1 MRAPGTPL
9 DGRPLGEGMHELGGA
24 RIRVDRRG
32 HWLLVGDGVSGVHV
46 NGRPVRRLAMLRPG
60 DNLHVDGHAI
70 LLAADAVAP
79 PPAPP
84 PAQSEDAGPAD
95 ARMLLRA
102 IGGRHHGRGFTLDR
116 ARAIGS
122 DAGADIRLDPPAAG
136 LHARIGSERGRLVLR
151 AGPAATVRVNGLE
164 VRDAE
169 LKPGDQLLVGAR
181 DRFVVEAPC
190 DADPIP
196 EIAPLPDAGPALPDD
211 GQRQPRRL
219 PWLLLAALL
228 IAAVISALLLL

>member
-1 MRAPGTPL
+1 
-9 DGRPLGEGMHELGGA
+9 MHELGGA

-84 PAQSEDAGPAD
+84 PAESEDAGPAD

-136 LHARIGSERGRLVLR
+136 VHARISSERGRLVLR
-151 AGPAATVRVNGLE
+151 AASAATVRVNGLE
-164 VRDAE
+164 VREAE
-169 LKPGDQLLVGAR
+169 LKPGDQLLFGAR
-181 DRFVVEAPC
+181 DRFVLEAPC
-190 DADPIP
+190 DARSMPAIEPVP
-196 EIAPLPDAGPALPDD
+196 ETVAGSPAD
-211 GQRQPRRL
+211 GQREPRRL

-228 IAAVISALLLL
+228 